1 MAVNWIALVT
11 VGCGLGIA
19 ALVGA
24 WAWATWSVETPEYAL
39 LEQDGAFELRRYP
52 PVVAA
57 RVERA
62 GDRGRAV
69 RSAFGPLSRYIFA
82 KDREGEKIAMTAPVT
97 QEPAGSGWAVSFLM
111 PAGSRMAS
119 LPQPAG
125 DVRLIETE
133 ARLVAAVRFSGSW
146 TDARFDRFAGDLEDW
161 MRARGLVPQGPPE
174 YAYYNDPFTPGV
186 LRRNEVL
193 RPVAE

>member
-1 MAVNWIALVT
+1 MNWIALLAI
-11 VGCGLGIA
+11 GGGLGAA

-24 WAWATWSVETPEYAL
+24 WAWAAWSVETPDYAL
-39 LEQDGAFELRRYP
+39 VEQDGAFELRRYP

-62 GDRGRAV
+62 GDRGTAV

-97 QEPAGSGWAVSFLM
+97 QEPAEAGWAVSFLM
-111 PAGSRMAS
+111 PAGRSVAS

-125 DVRLIETE
+125 DVRLVETE

-146 TDARFDRFAGDLEDW
+146 TDARFERFAGDLDDW

-174 YAYYNDPFTPGV
+174 YAYYNDPFTPGF

>member
-1 MAVNWIALVT
+1 MNWIALVT

-62 GDRGRAV
+62 GDRGTAV

-146 TDARFDRFAGDLEDW
+146 TDARFDRFAGDLDDW

>member
-1 MAVNWIALVT
+1 MNWIALIAI
-11 VGCGLGIA
+11 GGGLGIA

-24 WAWATWSVETPEYAL
+24 WAWTAWLVETPDHAL
-39 LEQDGAFELRRYP
+39 VEQDGPFELRRYP

-62 GDRGRAV
+62 GDRGTAV

-97 QEPAGSGWAVSFLM
+97 QEPAEAGWAVSFLM
-111 PAGSRMAS
+111 PAGRSMAS

-125 DVRLIETE
+125 DVRLVETE
-133 ARLVAAVRFSGSW
+133 GRLVAAVRFSGSW
-146 TDARFDRFAGDLEDW
+146 TDARFDRFAGDLDDW

-174 YAYYNDPFTPGV
+174 YAYYNDPFTPGF

>member
-1 MAVNWIALVT
+1 MNWIALAT
-11 VGCGLGIA
+11 VGGGLGIA

-24 WAWATWSVETPEYAL
+24 WAWAAWSVETPDYAL
-39 LEQDGAFELRRYP
+39 VEQDGVFEMRRYP

-62 GDRGRAV
+62 GDRGTAV

-97 QEPAGSGWAVSFLM
+97 QEPAEAGWAVSFLM
-111 PAGSRMAS
+111 PAGRPMAS

-125 DVRLIETE
+125 DVHLVETE

-146 TDARFDRFAGDLEDW
+146 TDARFDRFAGDLDDW
-161 MRARGLVPQGPPE
+161 MRTRGLVPQGPPE
-174 YAYYNDPFTPGV
+174 YAYYNDPFTPGF